1 MSHHLLP
8 LKHFHLI
15 FTLPHELND
24 LIFYNKKRLYGLLF
38 GGVNETIKTI
48 LGGKIGM
55 VATLHSWGSNL
66 SFHPHIH
73 VIIPAGSYKNG
84 AWLPSNPTNPRC
96 FCNAKK
102 LRETYKN
109 IFLKKLLQII
119 ELESLQWGK
128 ASIED
133 DGIFPKIRQIY
144 HEIER
149 KKWTVRIENP
159 VLGVTQIIEYL
170 ARYVRRVAIT
180 NSRIEQ
186 VNNKEVVINYKQYSL
201 QKKGKPAPIGNRAFK
216 GEAFLQQFS
225 QHFMPWGFHKVRY
238 YGFYAF
244 GNKQLKA
251 TIHQHLT
258 GKIQSA
264 YQKPSRKQVIKK
276 MLGQDIEVCTNCG
289 VYDAFVTEILTKE
302 SNYLFIL
309 TRPNPLIRI
318 RAGPDRVT
326 HKKVSNF

>member
-8 LKHFHLI
+8 IKHFHLI

-38 GGVNETIKTI
+38 GVVNETIKAV

-84 AWLPSNPTNPRC
+84 AWQPSNPTNPRC

-109 IFLKKLLQII
+109 IFLKKILQVI
-119 ELESLQWGK
+119 ELESLQWRK
-128 ASIED
+128 TSIED
-133 DGIFPKIRQIY
+133 EAVFPKIRQIY
-144 HEIER
+144 YAIER

-186 VNNKEVVINYKQYSL
+186 VSNEKVVINYKQYAL
-201 QKKGKPAPIGNRAFK
+201 QKKGQPAPIGNRTFT

-225 QHFMPWGFHKVRY
+225 QHFMPRSFHKVRY
-238 YGFYAF
+238 YGFYSF
-244 GNKQLKA
+244 GNKKLKA
-251 TIHQHLT
+251 IIYQQLT
-258 GKIQSA
+258 GKIQST
-264 YQKPSRKQVIKK
+264 YKQPSKKEVIKK
-276 MLGQDIEVCTNCG
+276 MLGDDIEVCTNCG
-289 VYDAFVTEILTKE
+289 VYDAFVTKILEKE
-302 SNYLFIL
+302 PSHLFIL
-309 TRPNPLIRI
+309 TRPTPLIRI
-318 RAGPDRVT
+318 RAGPDIIT
-326 HKKVSNF
+326 HTNQ